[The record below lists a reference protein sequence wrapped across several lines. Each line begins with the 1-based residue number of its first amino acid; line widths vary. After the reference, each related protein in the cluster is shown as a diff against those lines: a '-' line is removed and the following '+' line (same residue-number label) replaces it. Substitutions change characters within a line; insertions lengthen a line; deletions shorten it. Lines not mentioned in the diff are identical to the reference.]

1 MSVLFISDLH
11 LAPERPAV
19 TRAFLS
25 FLRDQASEVEALYI
39 LGDLFEAWVG
49 DDDPTELAAQVQAS
63 LGQLSQSGVKLYIQ
77 HGNRDF
83 LIGRRF
89 IQRCG
94 AALLDD
100 EHLVQ
105 HQGQTALVM
114 HGDSLC
120 TDDVDY
126 QRFRRKARNP
136 IYKWCLAHLP
146 LKRRQ
151 KLASDWRAKSMSAN
165 SNKATAIMDVNSTAV
180 DAVMVKHQIE
190 TLIHGH
196 THRPDTHQ
204 VSQGQRIVLG
214 DWHDL
219 GWVITMS
226 EGGFTLQSFA
236 IDDPD
241 QILTRK
247 QVWISGP

>member
-25 FLRDQASEVEALYI
+25 FLRDQASEVDALYI

-63 LGQLSQSGVKLYIQ
+63 LGELSQSGVKLYIQ

-83 LIGRRF
+83 LIGQRF

-94 AALLDD
+94 AELLAD

-136 IYKWCLAHLP
+136 IYKWCLSHLP

-151 KLASDWRAKSMSAN
+151 KLATDWRAKSMSAN
-165 SNKATAIMDVNSTAV
+165 SNKSTAIMDVNSAAV
-180 DAVMVKHQIE
+180 DAVMAKHRVE
-190 TLIHGH
+190 VLIHGH
-196 THRPDTHQ
+196 THRPDLHQ

-219 GWVITMS
+219 GWVISMS
-226 EGGFTLQSFA
+226 EGGFALHSFA
-236 IDDPD
+236 IDDPN

-247 QVWISGP
+247 QN

>member
-25 FLRDQASEVEALYI
+25 FLGDQASQAEALYI

-63 LGQLSQSGVKLYIQ
+63 LGELSQSGVKLYIQ

-89 IQRCG
+89 IRRCG
-94 AALLDD
+94 AELLAD
-100 EHLVQ
+100 EHLI
-105 HQGQTALVM
+105 HYQGQTALVM

-136 IYKWCLAHLP
+136 IYKWCLSHLP

-151 KLASDWRAKSMSAN
+151 KLASDWRTKSMSAN
-165 SNKATAIMDVNSTAV
+165 SNKATAIMDVNSDAV
-180 DAVMVKHQIE
+180 DAVMAKHQVNV
-190 TLIHGH
+190 LIHGH
-196 THRPDTHQ
+196 THRPDQHL
-204 VSQGQRIVLG
+204 VSEGQRIVLG

-219 GWVITMS
+219 GWVIRMS
-226 EGGFTLQSFA
+226 EEGFDLQSFA
-236 IDDPD
+236 IDDPN

-247 QVWISGP
+247 QV